1 MSIAWK
7 NQPLRELL
15 RLAWPITISTLSYS
29 AMTLVDTIL
38 VGHLG
43 RAELAG
49 VGLGGVMTFVLL
61 CFSIGLLR
69 GANTLVAQ
77 AVGAGRAEEARGYE
91 TAAVLTA
98 LVFGTLTACGGQV
111 LAEVLRGLAAT
122 PAAGEVAR
130 TYLRIRILGAPVA
143 LLFVALRELRYGE
156 GDSRAPMRATVAANL
171 VNIGLAWVFVFVCR
185 LGVAGAALATI
196 VAHTVEAG
204 VLAVPYLRRRRWWS
218 SRGAG
223 APRAHAG
230 LSASHLGALWR
241 LGVPLGVQFMLEVGS
256 FGVLSLLISAMA
268 DTQMA
273 AHQIALQVIHFS
285 FLPAFAVA
293 EAAAVL
299 VGQAVGAWR
308 LELVP
313 RVARLALAVTTAY
326 AALWTVILLFGARL
340 IVSGFTDDA
349 GVMAVAVTLLRVA
362 TIFQIFDAANVVGR
376 AALRGAGDVRF
387 SAVVGVTTS
396 WLCTPPLA
404 WLLGFRLRLGAVGGW
419 LGLCLEIVVG
429 AGLLWWRIARGTWRQ
444 AAMAAQLRLRADHSQ
459 EEAISTA
466 VA

>member
-98 LVFGTLTACGGQV
+98 LVLGTLTVCGGQV

-143 LLFVALRELRYGE
+143 LLFVALRELRYGQ

-185 LGVAGAALATI
+185 LGVAGAAFATI

-204 VLAVPYLRRRRWWS
+204 VLAVPYLRRRRL
-218 SRGAG
+218 SRGPS
-223 APRAHAG
+223 APRPRAG
-230 LSASHLGALWR
+230 LSASHLGSLWR

-268 DTQMA
+268 DAQMA

-313 RVARLALAVTTAY
+313 RVAHLALAVTTAY
-326 AALWTVILLFGARL
+326 AALWTVILLLGARL

-362 TIFQIFDAANVVGR
+362 TVFQIFDAANVVGR

-429 AGLLWWRIARGTWRQ
+429 AALLWWRIGRGTWRQ
-444 AAMAAQLRLRADHSQ
+444 AATAARARLQADDGPGG
-459 EEAISTA
+459 EISTA